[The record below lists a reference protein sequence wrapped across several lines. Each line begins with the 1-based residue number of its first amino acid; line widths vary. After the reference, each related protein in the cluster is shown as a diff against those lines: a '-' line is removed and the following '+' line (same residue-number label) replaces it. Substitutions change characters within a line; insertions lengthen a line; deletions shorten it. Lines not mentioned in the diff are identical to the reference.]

1 VNRGADGQRVAPEL
15 TIAGQCPPAGIQESA
30 NRDIP
35 IRNSA
40 EECLDVRRGQNEMVK
55 RDKGL
60 KISSADADTGDWFN
74 CTGRS
79 KNDAIGFFP
88 DRSRSLR
95 DQNVILAGGGSGN

>member
-1 VNRGADGQRVAPEL
+1 
-15 TIAGQCPPAGIQESA
+15 
-30 NRDIP
+30 
-35 IRNSA
+35 
-40 EECLDVRRGQNEMVK
+40 MVK